1 MARIVLIGPPA
12 AGKTKLGRVLAW
24 QLGVKFID
32 TDRRITAKHGPI
44 PTIFAELGE
53 PQFRAWEREEV
64 AEALQH
70 DAVVSLGGGAILNE
84 DTQRDLG
91 RERVLLLTTSPEAVA
106 SRLGGDRPLSSDLD
120 RWVQLVAD
128 RMPIYQRLAD
138 HTIDTSAKAAVSIIA
153 EASAWAEGRL
163 EQSEEQQ

>member
-1 MARIVLIGPPA
+1 VARIVLIGPPA

-32 TDRRITAKHGPI
+32 TDRKITAKHGPI
-44 PTIFAELGE
+44 PDIFAQLGE
-53 PQFRAWEREEV
+53 AQFRAWEREEV
-64 AEALQH
+64 VDALKH
-70 DAVVSLGGGAILNE
+70 DAVVSLGGGAIVNE
-84 DTQRDLG
+84 DTQRDLEQ
-91 RERVLLLTTSPEAVA
+91 ERVLLLTTTPEAVA

-120 RWVQLVAD
+120 RWVQLVTE

-138 HTIDTSAKAAVSIIA
+138 YTIDTSAKPAVKIIA

-163 EQSEEQQ
+163 EEQA